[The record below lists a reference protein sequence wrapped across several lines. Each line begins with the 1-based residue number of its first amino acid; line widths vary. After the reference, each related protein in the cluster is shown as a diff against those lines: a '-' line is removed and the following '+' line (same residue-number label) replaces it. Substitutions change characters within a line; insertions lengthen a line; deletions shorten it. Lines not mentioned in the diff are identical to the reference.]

1 MLVQI
6 MMLFQRPP
14 SSRGLSILESLV
26 VLCTSLILIITL
38 VPVALVQMGL
48 YKLPEPEITPK
59 PILINGKA
67 IVDKEPASLPVP
79 SPSSA
84 TMTAPQATE
93 TPETAK
99 PPVSAPTSPPE
110 ATQKP
115 AASPAGAPTKP

>member
-1 MLVQI
+1 

-14 SSRGLSILESLV
+14 SSRGLTILESLV

-84 TMTAPQATE
+84 PMTAPQATK

-99 PPVSAPTSPPE
+99 PPVSAPTNPPE

>member
-1 MLVQI
+1 

-14 SSRGLSILESLV
+14 SSRGLTILESLV

-67 IVDKEPASLPVP
+67 IVDKEPASTPPSFPVP

-84 TMTAPQATE
+84 PMTAPPAAK
-93 TPETAK
+93 TPEAAK
-99 PPVSAPTSPPE
+99 PPVSAPTNPPE
-110 ATQKP
+110 APQKP
-115 AASPAGAPTKP
+115 AASPAGAPNKP

>member
-1 MLVQI
+1 

-14 SSRGLSILESLV
+14 SSRGLTILESLV

-38 VPVALVQMGL
+38 VPVILVQMGV

-67 IVDKEPASLPVP
+67 IVDKEPASSPASFPVP

-84 TMTAPQATE
+84 TVTPPSSAKMPEAP
-93 TPETAK
+93 K
-99 PPVSAPTSPPE
+99 PPVSAPTNSPE
-110 ATQKP
+110 APQKP
-115 AASPAGAPTKP
+115 AASPVGASTKP